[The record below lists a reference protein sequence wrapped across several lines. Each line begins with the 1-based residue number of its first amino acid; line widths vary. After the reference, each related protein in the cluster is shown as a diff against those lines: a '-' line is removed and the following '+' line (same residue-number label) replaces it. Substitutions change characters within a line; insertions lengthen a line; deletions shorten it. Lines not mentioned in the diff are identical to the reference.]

1 MADDPP
7 KESREL
13 SNAYEM
19 FILVLTLLSLAIM
32 VMLVLPMSEATH
44 QLLTIYDNVICFV
57 FLADFGLR
65 LKRAPTKRQYFI
77 RERGWL
83 DLLGSIPSFGLVPF
97 GGLLRLARLS
107 RLARVMRLLGGQ
119 KKKEIMA
126 DVLAHR
132 GQYAA
137 FITIMAASVVLVVA
151 SIVVLIFESHSPAAN
166 ITTGG
171 DALWWAIVTMT
182 TVGYGD
188 FFPVTPGGRITGIFV
203 MFMGVGIIGALAS
216 ILASFLVAPSEPGPE
231 AEPVADLTGST
242 TDSFTESSPAVQYE
256 LRAIR
261 AELES
266 LRQTL
271 GTQTNPRYQRSV
283 DHAPGRPGGPPPSS
297 TST

>member
-1 MADDPP
+1 MPEDRPQ
-7 KESREL
+7 KSREL

-19 FILVLTLLSLAIM
+19 FVLVLTLLSLAIM
-32 VMLVLPMSEATH
+32 VMLVLPLSEATH
-44 QLLTIYDNVICFV
+44 QLLTVYDNVICFV

-77 RERGWL
+77 AERGWL

-119 KKKEIMA
+119 KKKEITA

-137 FITIMAASVVLVVA
+137 FITIMAAAVVLVVA
-151 SIVVLIFESHSPAAN
+151 SIVVLAFESGRADSN
-166 ITTGG
+166 IVTGG
-171 DALWWAIVTMT
+171 DALWWAIVTLT

-188 FFPVTPGGRITGIFV
+188 RFPMSAGGRITAVFV

-216 ILASFLVAPSEPGPE
+216 ILASFLVAPSE
-231 AEPVADLTGST
+231 AEPDPADEPAGVLA
-242 TDSFTESSPAVQYE
+242 ESPAPASPELQDE

-261 AELES
+261 AELEA
-266 LRQTL
+266 LRKTL
-271 GTQTNPRYQRSV
+271 GPRDAAS
-283 DHAPGRPGGPPPSS
+283 G
-297 TST
+297 

>member
-1 MADDPP
+1 MIW
-7 KESREL
+7 S
-13 SNAYEM
+13 
-19 FILVLTLLSLAIM
+19 I
-32 VMLVLPMSEATH
+32 SEATR

-77 RERGWL
+77 GERGWL
-83 DLLGSIPSFGLVPF
+83 DLLGSIPSFGLAPF
-97 GGLLRLARLS
+97 GRLLRLARLS

-137 FITIMAASVVLVVA
+137 FMTIMAASVVLVVA
-151 SIVVLIFESHSPAAN
+151 SI
-166 ITTGG
+166 
-171 DALWWAIVTMT
+171 
-182 TVGYGD
+182 
-188 FFPVTPGGRITGIFV
+188 
-203 MFMGVGIIGALAS
+203 LAG
-216 ILASFLVAPSEPGPE
+216 FLVGPSEPEPE

-242 TDSFTESSPAVQYE
+242 TESFTESSPAVQYE

-271 GTQTNPRYQRSV
+271 GT
-283 DHAPGRPGGPPPSS
+283 
-297 TST
+297 

>member
-1 MADDPP
+1 MAGRPKADPP
-7 KESREL
+7 SI
-13 SNAYEM
+13 NAYEM
-19 FILVLTLLSLAIM
+19 FVLVLTLLSLAIM

-44 QLLTIYDNVICFV
+44 KLLAIYDNVICFV
-57 FLADFGLR
+57 FLADFAFR

-77 RERGWL
+77 GERGWL

-137 FITIMAASVVLVVA
+137 FITIMAAAVVLVVA
-151 SIVVLIFESHSPAAN
+151 SIVVLAFESGSGEGN
-166 ITTGG
+166 IVSGG
-171 DALWWAIVTMT
+171 DALWWAIVTLT

-188 FFPVTPGGRITGIFV
+188 RFPMTVGGRITAMFV
-203 MFMGVGIIGALAS
+203 MFSGVGIIGALAS
-216 ILASFLVAPSEPGPE
+216 ILASFLVAPSDTAP
-231 AEPVADLTGST
+231 AEGSVE
-242 TDSFTESSPAVQYE
+242 SSAGSPAGLSPESSPELHDE

-261 AELES
+261 AELEA
-266 LRQTL
+266 LRKTL
-271 GTQTNPRYQRSV
+271 GPRDAIS
-283 DHAPGRPGGPPPSS
+283 G
-297 TST
+297 

>member
-1 MADDPP
+1 MPEDRPE
-7 KESREL
+7 KSREL

-44 QLLTIYDNVICFV
+44 KLLSVYDNLICFV
-57 FLADFGLR
+57 FLGDFALR
-65 LKRAPTKRQYFI
+65 LKRAPTARQYFI

-83 DLLGSIPSFGLVPF
+83 DLIGSIPSFGLFPL
-97 GGLLRLARLS
+97 GTLLRLARLS
-107 RLARVMRLLGGQ
+107 RLARVMRLLSGK
-119 KKKEIMA
+119 KKKEITA

-137 FITIMAASVVLVVA
+137 FITLMAAALVMVVS
-151 SIVVLIFESHSPAAN
+151 SIFVLSFETHSADAN

-171 DALWWAIVTMT
+171 DALWWSIVTLT

-188 FFPVTPGGRITGIFV
+188 QFPVTAGGRITAMFV

-216 ILASFLVAPSEPGPE
+216 ILASFLVAPTE
-231 AEPVADLTGST
+231 AEPEPAAGST
-242 TDSFTESSPAVQYE
+242 RSQSPTATSPELQDE

-261 AELES
+261 AELEA
-266 LRQTL
+266 LRETL
-271 GTQTNPRYQRSV
+271 GPRDAIS
-283 DHAPGRPGGPPPSS
+283 G
-297 TST
+297 

>member
-1 MADDPP
+1 MAEDRTSEP
-7 KESREL
+7 RGF

-44 QLLTIYDNVICFV
+44 KLLTIYDNVICFV
-57 FLADFGLR
+57 FLGDFALR

-77 RERGWL
+77 GERGWL
-83 DLLGSIPSFGLVPF
+83 DLLGSIPSFGLVPL

-119 KKKEIMA
+119 KKKEITA
-126 DVLAHR
+126 DVLANR

-137 FITIMAASVVLVVA
+137 FITIMAASVVLVVS
-151 SIVVLIFESHSPAAN
+151 SIVVLAFESGSADGN
-166 ITTGG
+166 IKSGG

-188 FFPVTPGGRITGIFV
+188 RFPVTMGGRITAVFV

-216 ILASFLVAPSEPGPE
+216 ILASFLVAPSGPE
-231 AEPVADLTGST
+231 PVD
-242 TDSFTESSPAVQYE
+242 DSAMESIESSTAPSPEVHDE

-261 AELES
+261 AELEA
-266 LRQTL
+266 LRKTL
-271 GTQTNPRYQRSV
+271 GAQDRR
-283 DHAPGRPGGPPPSS
+283 
-297 TST
+297 